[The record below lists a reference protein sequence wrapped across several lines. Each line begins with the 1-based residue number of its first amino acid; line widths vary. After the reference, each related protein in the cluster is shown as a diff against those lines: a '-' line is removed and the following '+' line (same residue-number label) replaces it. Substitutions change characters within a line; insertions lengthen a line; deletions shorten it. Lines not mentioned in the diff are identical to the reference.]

1 MLILSDR
8 DLGGYVMTIKIIV
21 LVAIMVMT
29 STIITFLR
37 KRLKSRLTLHGR
49 YVLQLFRLIVI
60 LVCAVH
66 IIEMIDPSLDI
77 KSITLAGSALVVAIV
92 GFAAQPAILDIIC
105 GLLISIYKPFEIGD
119 RVIVEDQRPGIV
131 EDLTL
136 RHTVLRIYDNLR
148 IVIPNSEMNSKII
161 TNTSYRMKDRRGL
174 HLQFAV
180 SYDTDIRKAMD
191 IIRDCVVASPYTLG
205 VDANGIHEDS
215 GPVYFLKYADSS
227 LLLDTTI
234 WVTPE
239 TKNEEAITDVN
250 IRVFNAFRKYGI
262 EIPYPYFNVVQLEGN
277 KTPAVPAA
285 ERAIGSVKRHHRSD
299 TVHMEPGENRLQ
311 EAVATARSFAER
323 QHMDK
328 HAATQIELLMEE
340 SVDFVQRV
348 AKQTKRDFWVEG
360 TSKSYRIHI
369 RFAAKVGSEE
379 YKKLLEVSSTG
390 RNEAA
395 NSFTVR
401 IWEAVLVGLK
411 NPVTKDKNSK
421 ARYEWQLSDASVSA
435 EEIGKSILAAVASD
449 IRVSVTSER
458 VEVIVTKEEN

>member
-1 MLILSDR
+1 
-8 DLGGYVMTIKIIV
+8 MTIKIIV
-21 LVAIMVMT
+21 PIAIILVAGL
-29 STIITFLR
+29 SITFIQ
-37 KRLKSRLTLHGR
+37 KRAKNRLTLHGR
-49 YVLQLFRLIVI
+49 YVLQLIRLIVI
-60 LVCAVH
+60 LACLVRLIDV
-66 IIEMIDPSLDI
+66 IDPTLDI

-105 GLLISIYKPFEIGD
+105 GLLISINKPFEIGD
-119 RVIVEDQRPGIV
+119 RIIVENQTPGIV

-148 IVIPNSEMNSKII
+148 IIIPNSEMNSKII
-161 TNTSYRMKDRRGL
+161 TNTSYGMKNRRGL

-180 SYDTDIRKAMD
+180 SYDTDVRKAMD

-205 VDANGIHEDS
+205 VEANGIREDS

-234 WVTPE
+234 WVTPD
-239 TKNEEAITDVN
+239 TKNEDAITDVN
-250 IRVFNAFRKYGI
+250 LRVLNAFRQYGV
-262 EIPYPYFNVVQLEGN
+262 EIPYPYFNVVQYEGS
-277 KTPAVPAA
+277 KTPVDASAVENRSMISA
-285 ERAIGSVKRHHRSD
+285 RRHRRTD

-311 EAVATARSFAER
+311 EAVEAARSFAES

-360 TSKSYRIHI
+360 TSKAYRIHI

-379 YKKLLEVSSTG
+379 YKKLLEVSSSG

-401 IWEAVLVGLK
+401 IWEAVLIGLK
-411 NPVTKDKNSK
+411 NPVAKDRNSK
-421 ARYEWQLSDASVSA
+421 DRYEWQLSDANVSA

-458 VEVIVTKEEN
+458 VEVIVSKTES